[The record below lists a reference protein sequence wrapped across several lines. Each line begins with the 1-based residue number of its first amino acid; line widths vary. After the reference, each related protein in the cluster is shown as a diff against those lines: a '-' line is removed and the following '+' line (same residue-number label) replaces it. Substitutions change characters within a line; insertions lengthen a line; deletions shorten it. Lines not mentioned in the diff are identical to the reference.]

1 MRAGPI
7 VEGFAKN
14 WWRLLLRGILA
25 IVFGVM
31 AFAMPGMTLVSLAIL
46 YGVYALIDG
55 ALSIWFGVGSR
66 AWSLVFFGLLGI
78 AAGIFT
84 LFLPWA
90 TAIALLYMIGAW
102 AIVRGIFEI
111 ITAIQLRHEIA
122 NEWALGLAGLVSVA
136 VGLLFIV
143 RPGAGALA
151 LAWLIGT
158 YAVVAGILLVALAFK
173 VRGLPERIHNL
184 PHAA

>member
-1 MRAGPI
+1 MRESI

-14 WWRLLLRGILA
+14 WWRLLVRGILA
-25 IVFGVM
+25 IVFGIL

-46 YGVYALIDG
+46 YGAYALMDG
-55 ALSIWFGVGSR
+55 VLSIWFGVGSR

-90 TAIALLYMIGAW
+90 TAVALLYMIGAW

-122 NEWALGLAGLVSVA
+122 NEWALGFAGLVSVA

-151 LAWLIGT
+151 LAWLIGA
-158 YAVVAGILLVALAFK
+158 YAIIAGILLITLALK
-173 VRGLPERIHNL
+173 VRGLPERL
-184 PHAA
+184 GKFSHAA